1 VGGDVISWSTGETAD
16 SIFVEPL
23 VPTEYIL
30 TVTSAGCIDQD
41 TISVSVNPQPVA
53 NAGEDDVIVSGGST
67 MLEALGG
74 TMNSTYAWY
83 PSVGLSDTTSA
94 NPVAKPEETTMYQ
107 LIIQDGLGCVDT
119 DYVEVIVVPSVVIP
133 TGITPNGDGK
143 NDTWQLEYIT
153 QFPNPVVEIYNR
165 WGQLVYRSEG
175 YLENWDGT
183 DGDKDLP
190 VGTYYYIIDL
200 GEGVEPITG
209 PLTLMR

>member
-1 VGGDVISWSTGETAD
+1 
-16 SIFVEPL
+16 
-23 VPTEYIL
+23 
-30 TVTSAGCIDQD
+30 
-41 TISVSVNPQPVA
+41 VSVNPQPIA
-53 NAGEDDVIVSGGST
+53 NAGEDGVIITGGST

-74 TMNSTYAWY
+74 TLNSSYVWY

-94 NPVAKPEETTMYQ
+94 NPLASPEETTIYQ

-119 DYVEVIVVPSVVIP
+119 DYVEVIVVPSIVIP
-133 TGITPNGDGK
+133 SGITPNGDGK
-143 NDTWQLEYIT
+143 NDTWQLEYIE

-165 WGQLVYRSEG
+165 WGQLVFRSER

-183 DGDKDLP
+183 DGEKDLP

-200 GEGVEPITG
+200 GEGVEPVTG